1 MTEFKHIL
9 FPVDFS
15 AACIEAAPHV
25 LKMARLFNSR
35 LTALHVLNIVRSG
48 YTDLDASLVW
58 LPEEIAE
65 MKSSGQEH
73 LNHFVREHLNYET
86 VSSVVEDGEP
96 ASVITSF
103 VEREKVELV
112 MLPTRGT
119 GRFRRYMLGSVTA
132 KVLYDCPCPVWTSA
146 HTEQDGEQKAP
157 ASPVLLCATNL
168 EPASAE
174 LLRWASQLAAGLSAV
189 LQVIHVVPAVE
200 EESRNPGAIAVRD
213 YLFEKAREK
222 WNRVREEAGIDV
234 DLCLAGGDIARR
246 VAAEAARHKACA
258 TAIARGRLNK
268 PFGGLRTQAYSI
280 VREAP
285 CPVIAM

>member
-15 AACIEAAPHV
+15 AACIETAPQA
-25 LKMARLFNSR
+25 LEMARLFNSR

-48 YTDLDASLVW
+48 YIDLDASLVW

-65 MKSSGQEH
+65 MKSAGQEH
-73 LNHFVREHLNYET
+73 LNRFIREHLNYET
-86 VSSVVEDGEP
+86 IRSVVEDGEP

-146 HTEQDGEQKAP
+146 HTEQAGVQETP
-157 ASPVLLCATNL
+157 ASPLLLCATNL
-168 EPASAE
+168 EPAGAT
-174 LLRWASQLAAGLSAV
+174 LLRWASELAVKLSAA
-189 LQVIHVVPAVE
+189 LRVIHVVPAVE
-200 EESRNPGAIAVRD
+200 EESKNPGAVAVRD

-222 WNRVREEAGIDV
+222 WNRVREEAGVDV

-246 VAAEAARHKACA
+246 VAAEAARNKAS
-258 TAIARGRLNK
+258 TVAIARGRLNK

-280 VREAP
+280 VRESP